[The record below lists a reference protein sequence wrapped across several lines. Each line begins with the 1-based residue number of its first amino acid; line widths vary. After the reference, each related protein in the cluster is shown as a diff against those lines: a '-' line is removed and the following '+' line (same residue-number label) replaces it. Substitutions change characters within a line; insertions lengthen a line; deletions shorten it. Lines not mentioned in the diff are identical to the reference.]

1 MEDGQALAD
10 HIVHAGTHAQVGRI
24 VGNLFDFFDL
34 GLELLPR
41 KLKQMISLRQAVVG
55 VCVFRHVQ
63 ADDALER
70 TARDRNGVTHEQTN
84 LGRRDLDHGAI
95 PTKAVKVD
103 MGAIS
108 AAFGR
113 LHTEFAQVVPCAAHV
128 AQIGGHMKFHQIF
141 AHAAVHEQ
149 RTAPRV

>member
-41 KLKQMISLRQAVVG
+41 KLKQMIGLRQAVVG

-63 ADDALER
+63 ADDAFER

-84 LGRRDLDHGAI
+84 LGRRDFDHGAI

-113 LHTEFAQVVPCAAHV
+113 LHTEFS
-128 AQIGGHMKFHQIF
+128 
-141 AHAAVHEQ
+141 
-149 RTAPRV
+149 